1 MAKTEKYYKL
11 ETNSRYF
18 TKFYK
23 NQPLKKK
30 TVLQKDRDQRKL
42 LLIK

>member
-30 TVLQKDRDQRKL
+30 QFYKRIE
-42 LLIK
+42 IKGNFSS